1 MTNRKNQ
8 IYEEYW
14 QYTAAKTDLNK
25 SDFLDVLQ
33 CCIDFFNKYGSNSC
47 YEKLQTELASLMD
60 VTLPSVRKMI
70 NQLVKL
76 GFLYPKMEGY
86 RQEAL
91 EYSKAKTDK
100 KRESLLSKIVYQF
113 SNFNNSMEKPAQG
126 QGQIN
131 FFLKTLEEV
140 GSINTKE
147 LTALMCVNTDDYP
160 KGFLTSEELQKI
172 FQEANKQGFV
182 ERKYNQISHLKNL
195 LSKLDDL
202 KEHNGILYF
211 KTDAERLFD
220 EEEERNRIGRD
231 SYLQRVYKSEL
242 EDETVQF
249 YNTER
254 PKCMV
259 EGVSYP
265 VLIAS
270 HIKPYQYSNKDEA
283 FDSNNGLLLS
293 KNIDSLFDLGYITF
307 DDNGCIIPSS
317 ILSSDV
323 KDYTSNLKLNK
334 FFLNDKRLQ
343 YLQYHREHIFEKR
356 YALSYIKR
364 YNQIA
369 NI

>member
-25 SDFLDVLQ
+25 SDFLNILR
-33 CCIDFFNKYGSNSC
+33 CCIDFFNKYGCNSS
-47 YEKLQTELASLMD
+47 YESLQIELASLMN

-100 KRESLLSKIVYQF
+100 KRENLLSKIVYQF
-113 SNFNNSMEKPAQG
+113 SNFNNSMEKPVHG

-140 GSINTKE
+140 GSINVKE
-147 LTALMCVNTDDYP
+147 LTALMCVNTEDYP
-160 KGFLTSEELQKI
+160 KGFLTYGELQSI
-172 FQEANKQGFV
+172 FQKATNQGFV
-182 ERKYNQISHLKNL
+182 ARKYNQISHLKNL
-195 LSKLDDL
+195 LSKLDDI
-202 KEHNGILYF
+202 KEHDGILYF
-211 KTDAERLFD
+211 KTDAERLFGA
-220 EEEERNRIGRD
+220 EEEKNRIGRD

-242 EDETVQF
+242 EYESIQC

-259 EGVSYP
+259 EGISYP
-265 VLIAS
+265 ILIAS
-270 HIKPYQYSNKDEA
+270 HIKPYQYSEQDEA

-293 KNIDSLFDLGYITF
+293 RNIDSLFDLGYITF
-307 DDNGCIIPSS
+307 DDNGNITPSS
-317 ILSSDV
+317 ILPNDV
-323 KDYTSNLKLNK
+323 KDYTANLRLHKS
-334 FFLNDKRLQ
+334 FLNNKRLQ
-343 YLQYHREHIFEKR
+343 YLQYHREHIFDKR

-364 YNQIA
+364 YNQI
-369 NI
+369 